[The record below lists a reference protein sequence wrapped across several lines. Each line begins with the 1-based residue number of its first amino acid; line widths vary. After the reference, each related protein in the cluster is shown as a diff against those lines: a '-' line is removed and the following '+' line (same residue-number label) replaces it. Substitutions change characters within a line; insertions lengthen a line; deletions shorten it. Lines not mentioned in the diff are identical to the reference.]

1 MKRLLLAVAL
11 GALCLSAMPN
21 RSHAPS
27 QGRGALVIVGGG
39 GTPDGVLVEALA
51 LTGKDS
57 PRVLILPQ
65 ASSLED
71 RGVGSVKMWREQGVE
86 HVQILEP
93 LDRPDALEL
102 LEACDL
108 LWIPGGSQRDLMRT
122 LAGHNL
128 VTPIA
133 RLHSK
138 GKVVAGT
145 SAGAA
150 VMGAVMISGEPDPAA
165 LVAGGVTPYRG
176 LGLWPSAIVDQ
187 HFIERDRYGRL
198 LTAVLSKPR
207 FLGVGIGER
216 AALVVQGDDLRVI
229 GEGQVVFYDA
239 RKAKV
244 KTAKP
249 GELQAGRD
257 LRLHVLETGESWTWF
272 Q

>member
-1 MKRLLLAVAL
+1 MKRLLLAVTL

-21 RSHAPS
+21 KSNAPTQS
-27 QGRGALVIVGGG
+27 PGALVIVGGG
-39 GTPDGVLVEALA
+39 GTPDDVLVEALA
-51 LTGKDS
+51 LTGKES

-65 ASSLED
+65 ASSLET
-71 RGVGSVKMWREQGVE
+71 RGQASMTMWREQGVE

-108 LWIPGGSQRDLMRT
+108 LWIPGGSQRNLMRE

-150 VMGAVMISGEPDPAA
+150 VMGEVMISGKPDPGV
-165 LVAGGVTPYRG
+165 LVAGAMTRYRG

-187 HFIERDRYGRL
+187 HFIKRDRMGRL

-207 FLGVGIGER
+207 SLGVGIDER
-216 AALVVQGDDLRVI
+216 TAVVVQGDDLRVI
-229 GEGQVVFYDA
+229 GEGQVVIYDT
-239 RKAKV
+239 RKARIKP
-244 KTAKP
+244 AKE
-249 GELQAGRD
+249 GELQAARN
-257 LRLHVLETGESWTWF
+257 LSLHVLESGESWTWF

>member
-1 MKRLLLAVAL
+1 MKRLLFAAVI
-11 GALCLSAMPN
+11 GALCLSAMPS
-21 RSHAPS
+21 RSPS
-27 QGRGALVIVGGG
+27 PKLIGGSLVIVGGG
-39 GTPDGVLVEALA
+39 GTPDDVLVEALA
-51 LTGKDS
+51 LTGKES

-71 RGVGSVKMWREQGVE
+71 RGMASPSMWRELGVE

-93 LDRPDALEL
+93 LDRPDAVEM

-108 LWIPGGSQRDLMRT
+108 LWIPGGSQRELMKV

-128 VTPIA
+128 VH
-133 RLHSK
+133 RVSSLYNK
-138 GKVVAGT
+138 GKVIAGT

-150 VMGAVMISGEPDPAA
+150 VMGAVMISGKPDPAA

-176 LGLWPSAIVDQ
+176 IGLWPTAIIDQ

-207 FLGVGIGER
+207 MLGVGIGER
-216 AALVVQGDDLRVI
+216 TAVVVQGDDLRVI
-229 GEGQVVFYDA
+229 GEGQVVFFDA
-239 RKAKV
+239 RKATLKR
-244 KTAKP
+244 AKP
-249 GELQAGRD
+249 GELQAARD
-257 LRLHVLETGESWTWF
+257 VRLHVLETGEDWTWF